1 MVCIRQAS
9 VQDLFAMQACN
20 LHNLPENYQMKYYMY
35 HALSWPE
42 LLYVAEAD
50 DGKIVGYVMA
60 KMEDEDL
67 EKDEPVHGHITSISV
82 LRSHRKL
89 GIATKLM
96 RASQFAM
103 RTIYDA
109 EYCSLHV
116 RVGNR
121 AALALYKDTLGFEVV
136 KVEDKY
142 YADGEDAYDMRV
154 YLNKDK
160 KKSQE
165 EETKGG
171 SETATTENE
180 ESKEEKALKEDGQNE
195 TGAQKLAED
204 NPEKKKK
211 KKNKKK

>member
-67 EKDEPVHGHITSISV
+67 EKDEPIHGHITSISV

-103 RTIYDA
+103 SSIYDA
-109 EYCSLHV
+109 QYCSLHV

-121 AALALYKDTLGFEVV
+121 AAIALYRDTLGFDVL

-160 KKSQE
+160 KKQG
-165 EETKGG
+165 EETKGE
-171 SETATTENE
+171 SDATTTTAATTDNE
-180 ESKEEKALKEDGQNE
+180 ESKEEKAL
-195 TGAQKLAED
+195 T
-204 NPEKKKK
+204 
-211 KKNKKK
+211 

>member
-67 EKDEPVHGHITSISV
+67 EKDEPIHGHITSISV

-103 RTIYDA
+103 SSIYDA
-109 EYCSLHV
+109 QYCSLHV

-121 AALALYKDTLGFEVV
+121 AAIALYRDTLGFDVL

-160 KKSQE
+160 KKQ
-165 EETKGG
+165 EETKGE
-171 SETATTENE
+171 SDATTTAATTDNE
-180 ESKEEKALKEDGQNE
+180 ESKEEKALTQDG
-195 TGAQKLAED
+195 
-204 NPEKKKK
+204 
-211 KKNKKK
+211 

>member
-42 LLYVAEAD
+42 LLYVAEAG

-67 EKDEPVHGHITSISV
+67 EKDEPIHGHITSISV

-103 RTIYDA
+103 SSIYDA
-109 EYCSLHV
+109 QYCSLHV

-121 AALALYKDTLGFEVV
+121 AAIALYRDTLGFDVL

-160 KKSQE
+160 KKQ
-165 EETKGG
+165 EETKGE
-171 SETATTENE
+171 SDATTTAATTDNE
-180 ESKEEKALKEDGQNE
+180 ESKEEKALTQDGQ
-195 TGAQKLAED
+195 TSGS
-204 NPEKKKK
+204 
-211 KKNKKK
+211 

>member
-9 VQDLFAMQACN
+9 VEDLFAMQACN

-42 LLYVAEAD
+42 LLYVAESD

-121 AALALYKDTLGFEVV
+121 AAIALYRDTLGFDVV

-160 KKSQE
+160 KKE
-165 EETKGG
+165 EESKGE
-171 SETATTENE
+171 STAENE
-180 ESKEEKALKEDGQNE
+180 ESKEEKALN
-195 TGAQKLAED
+195 
-204 NPEKKKK
+204 
-211 KKNKKK
+211 

>member
-9 VQDLFAMQACN
+9 VQDLFAIQACN

-67 EKDEPVHGHITSISV
+67 EKDEPIHGHITSISV

-103 RTIYDA
+103 SSIYDA
-109 EYCSLHV
+109 
-116 RVGNR
+116 
-121 AALALYKDTLGFEVV
+121 
-136 KVEDKY
+136 
-142 YADGEDAYDMRV
+142 
-154 YLNKDK
+154 
-160 KKSQE
+160 
-165 EETKGG
+165 
-171 SETATTENE
+171 
-180 ESKEEKALKEDGQNE
+180 
-195 TGAQKLAED
+195 
-204 NPEKKKK
+204 
-211 KKNKKK
+211 

>member
-1 MVCIRQAS
+1 
-9 VQDLFAMQACN
+9 MQACN

-67 EKDEPVHGHITSISV
+67 EKDEPIHGHITSISV

-103 RTIYDA
+103 STIYDA

-121 AALALYKDTLGFEVV
+121 AALALYKDTLGFEVL

-165 EETKGG
+165 EESKGG
-171 SETATTENE
+171 SETATTTSENE
-180 ESKEEKALKEDGQNE
+180 ESKEEKALKEDGQGE
-195 TGAQKLAED
+195 SGA
-204 NPEKKKK
+204 
-211 KKNKKK
+211 

>member
-1 MVCIRQAS
+1 
-9 VQDLFAMQACN
+9 MQACN

-67 EKDEPVHGHITSISV
+67 EKDEPIHGHITSISV

-103 RTIYDA
+103 STIYDA

-121 AALALYKDTLGFEVV
+121 AALALYKDTLGFEVL

-165 EETKGG
+165 EESKGG
-171 SETATTENE
+171 SETATTTSENE
-180 ESKEEKALKEDGQNE
+180 ESKEEKALKEDGQGE
-195 TGAQKLAED
+195 SGAQKLAED

>member
-1 MVCIRQAS
+1 

-67 EKDEPVHGHITSISV
+67 EKDEPIHGHITSISV

-103 RTIYDA
+103 STIYDA

-121 AALALYKDTLGFEVV
+121 AALALYKDTLGFEVL

-154 YLNKDK
+154 YLKKDK
-160 KKSQE
+160 KKGQE
-165 EETKGG
+165 EESKGG
-171 SETATTENE
+171 SETATTTTENE
-180 ESKEEKALKEDGQNE
+180 ESKEEKALKEDGQGE
-195 TGAQKLAED
+195 SGA
-204 NPEKKKK
+204 
-211 KKNKKK
+211 

>member
-1 MVCIRQAS
+1 
-9 VQDLFAMQACN
+9 MQECN
-20 LHNLPENYQMKYYMY
+20 LHNLPENYQMKYYLY

-42 LLYVAEAD
+42 LLYVAED
-50 DGKIVGYVMA
+50 DNGKIVGYVMG
-60 KMEDEDL
+60 KIEDEDL

-103 RTIYDA
+103 SSIYDA

-121 AALALYKDTLGFEVV
+121 AAIALYRDTLAFEVL

-142 YADGEDAYDMRV
+142 YADGEDAYDMRS
-154 YLNKDK
+154 YLK
-160 KKSQE
+160 
-165 EETKGG
+165 
-171 SETATTENE
+171 
-180 ESKEEKALKEDGQNE
+180 
-195 TGAQKLAED
+195 
-204 NPEKKKK
+204 EKKKVGEATSSQSTTAADEEK
-211 KKNKKK
+211 KESDALDHDKGESGA

>member
-67 EKDEPVHGHITSISV
+67 EKDEPIHGHITSISV

-103 RTIYDA
+103 STIYDA

-121 AALALYKDTLGFEVV
+121 AALALYKDTLGFEVL

-165 EETKGG
+165 EESKGG
-171 SETATTENE
+171 SETATTTSENE
-180 ESKEEKALKEDGQNE
+180 ESKEEKALKEDGQGE
-195 TGAQKLAED
+195 SGA
-204 NPEKKKK
+204 
-211 KKNKKK
+211 